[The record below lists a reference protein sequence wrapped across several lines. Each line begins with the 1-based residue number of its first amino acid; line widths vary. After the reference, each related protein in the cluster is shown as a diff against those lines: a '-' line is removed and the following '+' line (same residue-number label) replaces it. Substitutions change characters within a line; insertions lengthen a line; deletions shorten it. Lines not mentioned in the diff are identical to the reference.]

1 MDAIWLVGLGA
12 VCLLGLVLAVFQLP
26 GGWLI
31 LVSALGYAWH
41 GGWSNLP
48 RWVLYVAALL
58 VVTGEAWEF
67 ASSAWLARRVGAS
80 RRAAWYA
87 LAGGFVG
94 MFVFSIPIPVIGTI
108 AGAVLGCFF
117 GAVLGEMSHRDDWGG
132 AARVGFGA
140 AAGRV
145 LGTIG
150 KLTLTLLTALL
161 VMGAATWHAI
171 PQRWLPAFL
180 QT

>member
-1 MDAIWLVGLGA
+1 V
-12 VCLLGLVLAVFQLP
+12 
-26 GGWLI
+26 
-31 LVSALGYAWH
+31 
-41 GGWSNLP
+41 
-48 RWVLYVAALL
+48 
-58 VVTGEAWEF
+58 
-67 ASSAWLARRVGAS
+67 
-80 RRAAWYA
+80 
-87 LAGGFVG
+87 
-94 MFVFSIPIPVIGTI
+94 GTI

-117 GAVLGEMSHRDDWGG
+117 GAVLGEMSQRDDWAG

-150 KLTLTLLTALL
+150 KLILTLLMVVL

-171 PQRWLPAFL
+171 PQRWIPAFL

>member
-1 MDAIWLVGLGA
+1 MDALWLVGLGA
-12 VCLLGLVLAVFQLP
+12 ACMLGLVLAVFQLP
-26 GGWLI
+26 GSWLV
-31 LVSALGYAWH
+31 LASALGYAWH

-48 RWVLYVAALL
+48 RWVLYVAAGMA
-58 VVTGEAWEF
+58 VAGELWEL
-67 ASSAWLARRVGAS
+67 ASSAWLARCVGAS

-87 LAGGFVG
+87 LAGGFLG
-94 MFVFSIPIPVIGTI
+94 MFVFSIPIPVVGTI

-117 GAVLGEMSHRDDWGG
+117 GAVLGEMSQRDDWAG

-150 KLTLTLLTALL
+150 KLTLTLLMVVL

-171 PQRWLPAFL
+171 PQRWIPAFL